1 MKCITLFSDLITKKY
16 IFDELV
22 AIRIKYDTIIDSAFI
37 HHNITPP
44 HLYMNIIE
52 IGNYDQFYV
61 QYISKKE
68 LHDIE
73 KSQINCNLEN

>member
-1 MKCITLFSDLITKKY
+1 
-16 IFDELV
+16 
-22 AIRIKYDTIIDSAFI
+22 
-37 HHNITPP
+37 
-44 HLYMNIIE
+44 MNIIE